1 MEYRITDFLD
11 CLEEAG
17 QDLKPHGGNTVRV
30 RKQTLAKLHEAAGL
44 PASRRR
50 TRSLTGLVA
59 AAAAVLL
66 LCGSVFAAWKLGV
79 FHFKDTLGPEG
90 AVLDNWAVTFDTTET
105 EIVAADQGY
114 ANWTKAQVGDYNL
127 VLLEL
132 TAYEGQLH
140 AVADVSPKDE
150 SCPPFRDSGLRL
162 YFAGYETEQ
171 QLRQMDRWTDR
182 ITLSAPLPE
191 PLPDGTG
198 LCLVL
203 TGLGQRA
210 ETPKFRVGYSR
221 FEAPEAPTEPEPK
234 FVTSAQTTDYCFTL
248 RTLAVSESVIYAVMD
263 VEARTAFGLEHL
275 DECPEFAVTNRSNP
289 GSGMMLDARL
299 IACEDGVRRYLMGY
313 LKNYGDH
320 AVGDV
325 ISFEL
330 LALREAGDMAAHPYS
345 LFDVQVEQLV
355 PGAVTVVATEE
366 PPETGTV
373 WMRLKLDSLGLR
385 LEGHVDWKTL
395 QKPQVVLV
403 FRDGRCETVLDN
415 DWRPTQD
422 ALPPDHTALQVDMG
436 GWRDGTDYLGLVF
449 SRPIDIETLCAVEVD
464 GQEFII
470 EP

>member
-1 MEYRITDFLD
+1 MFGL
-11 CLEEAG
+11 
-17 QDLKPHGGNTVRV
+17 LKNT
-30 RKQTLAKLHEAAGL
+30 
-44 PASRRR
+44 
-50 TRSLTGLVA
+50 
-59 AAAAVLL
+59 
-66 LCGSVFAAWKLGV
+66 
-79 FHFKDTLGPEG
+79 
-90 AVLDNWAVTFDTTET
+90 
-105 EIVAADQGY
+105 
-114 ANWTKAQVGDYNL
+114 
-127 VLLEL
+127 
-132 TAYEGQLH
+132 
-140 AVADVSPKDE
+140 
-150 SCPPFRDSGLRL
+150 
-162 YFAGYETEQ
+162 
-171 QLRQMDRWTDR
+171 
-182 ITLSAPLPE
+182 PLM
-191 PLPDGTG
+191 
-198 LCLVL
+198 L

-210 ETPKFRVGYSR
+210 ETPEFRVGYSR
-221 FEAPEAPTEPEPK
+221 FEAPEAPKEPELK

-330 LALREAGDMAAHPYS
+330 LALREAGDMASHPYS

-395 QKPQVVLV
+395 QEPQVVLF

-415 DWRPTQD
+415 DWCPTQD

-449 SRPIDIETLCAVEVD
+449 SRPVDIETLCAVEVD